1 MSQRR
6 ILEAPRSNCTLYKVP
21 RYIQKTDL
29 SGSLHAL
36 SMLYW
41 NGAMA
46 HYYRKT
52 NIGFFFFSIISD
64 TFIFTE
70 NTEKAC
76 EGFMFG
82 FFSKQS
88 KQYASIL
95 YKASLHKPIQP
106 DFCINVI

>member
-6 ILEAPRSNCTLYKVP
+6 ILEAPRSNCTFYKVP

-76 EGFMFG
+76 EGFMFV
-82 FFSKQS
+82 FFFQSNLNSTHLYCTKQVF
-88 KQYASIL
+88 INL
-95 YKASLHKPIQP
+95 FSLI
-106 DFCINVI
+106 FV